1 MIDYKSRISAAIISD
16 VLDELGYTR
25 HLLPPDIKPNFVNAR
40 LFGRARTMTLKPITN
55 REDYQEVYRGL
66 YFLERL
72 DKGEVLVV
80 GNGFDELAFFGEL
93 MATLA
98 QYRGIDGTIV
108 DGCTRDAAET
118 VKMCYPVFARTN
130 YARDIKKKGIVDELD
145 SLVVI
150 GECTIHPGDLL
161 FGDYDAVAIIPREIE
176 NEVLTRCIAIADL
189 EEKIKKDIKRG
200 VSANDL
206 IRDRGEF

>member
-98 QYRGIDGTIV
+98 QYRGID
-108 DGCTRDAAET
+108 
-118 VKMCYPVFARTN
+118 
-130 YARDIKKKGIVDELD
+130 
-145 SLVVI
+145 
-150 GECTIHPGDLL
+150 
-161 FGDYDAVAIIPREIE
+161 
-176 NEVLTRCIAIADL
+176 
-189 EEKIKKDIKRG
+189 
-200 VSANDL
+200 
-206 IRDRGEF
+206 